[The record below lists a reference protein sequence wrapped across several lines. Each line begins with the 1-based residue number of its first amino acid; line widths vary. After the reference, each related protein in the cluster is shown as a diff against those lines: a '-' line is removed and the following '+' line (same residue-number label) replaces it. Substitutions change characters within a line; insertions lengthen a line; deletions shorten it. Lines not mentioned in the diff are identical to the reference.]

1 MIIDEAAGGSL
12 RMFVVHPQGRGILV
26 KQGAAMIPPSEPL
39 RDDIPSLGDSTRL
52 LSSTFLDDQL
62 ERDLLYRV
70 ISDEAANVHE
80 ALEAP

>member
-1 MIIDEAAGGSL
+1 
-12 RMFVVHPQGRGILV
+12 
-26 KQGAAMIPPSEPL
+26 MIPPSEPL
-39 RDDIPSLGDSTRL
+39 RDDIPSLGDSTRP